1 MHRPRE
7 DTHTRKSIKRAIS
20 LSNIVV
26 CNVPRRQDSVDEPS
40 SQAPQSGVSAE
51 ACACTCALCRCAP
64 AYAARLEHTPLLPE
78 PWRLRPW
85 TLERSD
91 VRCPDGALSCRE
103 PCRCA
108 YVWHSRGGDG
118 DSGSCTDMRHQL
130 RELRDNEQLRAAWRP
145 SPRGETN
152 VAGCSIAR
160 GWGPRAR
167 PRRNIKGQ
175 HPSPS
180 VHRGRATASSSLL
193 EFIEAAKPCTLEA
206 SDDDPTLTSS
216 ARC

>member
-1 MHRPRE
+1 MHRTRE
-7 DTHTRKSIKRAIS
+7 DTHTRKSIKRATS

-145 SPRGETN
+145 SPRGGDKRSRLLDCERLGPSSTSETQHKGAAS
-152 VAGCSIAR
+152 V
-160 GWGPRAR
+160 PER
-167 PRRNIKGQ
+167 PSR
-175 HPSPS
+175 
-180 VHRGRATASSSLL
+180 
-193 EFIEAAKPCTLEA
+193 PC
-206 SDDDPTLTSS
+206 DCFKQS
-216 ARC
+216 A